1 MKKFLEE
8 FKKFITRGNVLDLAV
23 GVIVGG
29 AFTAIVNGLTNN
41 IIRPLINWLIS
52 VLGGKDGLKSAV
64 TYLSKVWTTDSN
76 GAKVI
81 DMTNS
86 IYIDWGAF
94 IAGIIDFY
102 IIAFTIFT
110 IVKVI
115 NISREKFKEF
125 GDLIVKESKKEVRA
139 EKKQARKLAKEQGRK
154 FKAVWQERE
163 AEKAKALADAK
174 AQKEAEEKAKAEQEA
189 LNNPTTEMLLK
200 DIRDLLKSQQETK
213 TKKTSK

>member
-1 MKKFLEE
+1 MKKFFEE

-41 IIRPLINWLIS
+41 IIRPLINWIIS

-76 GAKVI
+76 GAKVV
-81 DMTNS
+81 DMANS

-94 IAGIIDFY
+94 IAAIIDFF

-110 IVKVI
+110 IVKII
-115 NISREKFKEF
+115 NVSREKFKEF
-125 GDLIVKESKKEVRA
+125 GDLIVKESKKEVIA
-139 EKKQARKLAKEQGRK
+139 EKKKVRKLAKEQGRK
-154 FKAVWQERE
+154 FKEVWKERE
-163 AEKAKALADAK
+163 EEKAKALAEAK

-200 DIRDLLKSQQETK
+200 DIRDLLKEKQTE